1 MNNIRLKVNE
11 PENRKSIINAL
22 IDNGYKVW
30 SEVEK
35 ETETEF
41 EDSTYIYFE
50 VSDEEMRE
58 EVKQEIGAYLMKIIN
73 KRKEEKK
80 AEKAKKEV
88 KIKPLGSVVVKVK
101 EEVVI
106 TKEQANGAIGN

>member
-1 MNNIRLKVNE
+1 MNNVRLKVNE
-11 PENRKSIINAL
+11 IENRESIINAL
-22 IDNGYKVW
+22 INNGYKVW
-30 SEVEK
+30 IEVEK

-41 EDSTYIYFE
+41 EDSTYICFE

-58 EVKQEIGAYLMKIIN
+58 EVKQEIGTYLMKIIN

-80 AEKAKKEV
+80 AKDKKEIE
-88 KIKPLGSVVVKVK
+88 KVKVK

-106 TKEQANGAIGN
+106 TKEQINGATGN